1 LDEGVRIDKW
11 LWAARFFKTR
21 ALAKQA
27 VARGRIQLDGQKIK
41 PGKTL
46 NPGDQLHITR
56 GEEVFEITV
65 ESLSGRRGPASEA
78 REMFSES
85 EASVQ
90 RRKAAAEQRKI
101 ERASRSG
108 PAGRPD
114 KRERRRIIDFSRGRR

>member
-1 LDEGVRIDKW
+1 MDEGVRIDKW

-27 VARGRIQLDGQKIK
+27 VARGKVQLDGQRIK

-46 NPGDQLHITR
+46 NPGDRLHIAR

-65 ESLSGRRGPASEA
+65 ESLGGRRGPASEA

-90 RRKAAAEQRKI
+90 RREAAAEQRKI
-101 ERASRSG
+101 ELASRSC